1 MVSGVYYSK
10 GLSSGSV
17 TTLAGK
23 SVMIT
28 AFSGKYHVTLLKIIL
43 QIKNVVPNKKR
54 LHNMFLSLFLPHADS
69 PFKRSASKMTTQ
81 AKHIHLMIR
90 RANE

>member
-1 MVSGVYYSK
+1 MNFSSCFSDLLKYHVVSGVYYSK

-28 AFSGKYHVTLLKIIL
+28 ALSGKYQEHFAGQKCCPKQDT
-43 QIKNVVPNKKR
+43 P
-54 LHNMFLSLFLPHADS
+54 A
-69 PFKRSASKMTTQ
+69 
-81 AKHIHLMIR
+81 
-90 RANE
+90 